1 MDTLVETPWGED
13 SEDEEVVE
21 PSPDVEEIDEIS
33 KDDPLEEKEIH
44 DVLALPIRARPL
56 FLNNEEDVVEFTL
69 SESKDGL
76 ESASII
82 VGEGLFRVVETKMHQ
97 DGVPR
102 IDLKM
107 ALDSEVTGFQH
118 IVEKPT
124 AIEMGV
130 SGGLLLIGLILC
142 IFPFSFTM
150 VLGIATILFG
160 IKFAPNYLERHRLV
174 FSSCGNTHVYEINPI
189 YVFKPTF
196 RASMALIGPA
206 LAEYMKTGEI
216 DSSTIDELH
225 LGLRAPSPAH
235 EPLQIAAPPQLNE
248 QMPVGPPALVEI
260 PVASSSPIMETTTP
274 NIQTQTPAEVAP
286 TGGETVIIPAP
297 PQAIPQPNPLPPPQA
312 IPQPNPLPTPQA
324 IPQPNPLPTPQAI
337 PQPNPLPTPQAIPQP
352 TPLPPPPQIVPQ
364 PNPLPLPS
372 AAIPQPTP
380 LPLPPAM
387 LPSQP
392 SMQGFDTAS
401 LPLDAPLPEAPR
413 IPVAA
418 APQEQTISQ
427 EEQDALMDELL

>member
-44 DVLALPIRARPL
+44 DVLALPIRAKPL

-76 ESASII
+76 ESSSII

-118 IVEKPT
+118 IIEKPT

-196 RASMALIGPA
+196 RASMALIGPT

-216 DSSTIDELH
+216 NSSTIDELH
-225 LGLRAPSPAH
+225 LGLRSPIPAH

-248 QMPVGPPALVEI
+248 RMPVGPPALVEI
-260 PVASSSPIMETTTP
+260 PVASASPIMEITTP
-274 NIQTQTPAEVAP
+274 NSQTQTPAEV
-286 TGGETVIIPAP
+286 TTTEGKTVTIPAP
-297 PQAIPQPNPLPPPQA
+297 PQAIPQPTPQVVPQPNPLPPPQPNPLPPPQA
-312 IPQPNPLPTPQA
+312 IPQPNPLP
-324 IPQPNPLPTPQAI
+324 
-337 PQPNPLPTPQAIPQP
+337 
-352 TPLPPPPQIVPQ
+352 PPPQIVPQ
-364 PNPLPLPS
+364 PNPLPLPP
-372 AAIPQPTP
+372 AVTPQPTP

>member
-286 TGGETVIIPAP
+286 TEGETVVIPAP
-297 PQAIPQPNPLPPPQA
+297 
-312 IPQPNPLPTPQA
+312 PQA

-352 TPLPPPPQIVPQ
+352 TPLPPPPQIV
-364 PNPLPLPS
+364 
-372 AAIPQPTP
+372 PQPTP

>member
-1 MDTLVETPWGED
+1 
-13 SEDEEVVE
+13 
-21 PSPDVEEIDEIS
+21 
-33 KDDPLEEKEIH
+33 
-44 DVLALPIRARPL
+44 
-56 FLNNEEDVVEFTL
+56 
-69 SESKDGL
+69 
-76 ESASII
+76 
-82 VGEGLFRVVETKMHQ
+82 
-97 DGVPR
+97 
-102 IDLKM
+102 
-107 ALDSEVTGFQH
+107 
-118 IVEKPT
+118 
-124 AIEMGV
+124 
-130 SGGLLLIGLILC
+130 
-142 IFPFSFTM
+142 
-150 VLGIATILFG
+150 
-160 IKFAPNYLERHRLV
+160 
-174 FSSCGNTHVYEINPI
+174 VYEINPI

-286 TGGETVIIPAP
+286 TEGETVVIPAP
-297 PQAIPQPNPLPPPQA
+297 PQAIPQPNPLPP
-312 IPQPNPLPTPQA
+312 PQA

>member
-286 TGGETVIIPAP
+286 TEGETVVIPAP

-312 IPQPNPLPTPQA
+312 IPQPNPLPP
-324 IPQPNPLPTPQAI
+324 PQAI

>member
-216 DSSTIDELH
+216 NSSTIDELH

-286 TGGETVIIPAP
+286 TEGETVIIPAP

-312 IPQPNPLPTPQA
+312 IPQPNPLPP
-324 IPQPNPLPTPQAI
+324 PQAI

-352 TPLPPPPQIVPQ
+352 TPLPPPPQI
-364 PNPLPLPS
+364 L
-372 AAIPQPTP
+372 PQPTP

-413 IPVAA
+413 IPVVA

>member
-21 PSPDVEEIDEIS
+21 PTPDVEEIDEIS
-33 KDDPLEEKEIH
+33 KEDPLEEKQII
-44 DVLALPIRARPL
+44 DVLALPIRAKPL

-118 IVEKPT
+118 IIEKPT

-196 RASMALIGPA
+196 RASMALIGPT

-216 DSSTIDELH
+216 NSSTIDELH
-225 LGLRAPSPAH
+225 LGLRSPIPAH

-248 QMPVGPPALVEI
+248 RMPVGPPAFVEI
-260 PVASSSPIMETTTP
+260 PVASASPIMEITTP
-274 NIQTQTPAEVAP
+274 NSQTQTPAEV
-286 TGGETVIIPAP
+286 TTTEGKTVTIPAP
-297 PQAIPQPNPLPPPQA
+297 PQAIPQPTPQVVPQPNPLPPPQPNPLPPPQA
-312 IPQPNPLPTPQA
+312 IPQPNPLP
-324 IPQPNPLPTPQAI
+324 
-337 PQPNPLPTPQAIPQP
+337 
-352 TPLPPPPQIVPQ
+352 PPPQIVPQ
-364 PNPLPLPS
+364 PNPLPLPP
-372 AAIPQPTP
+372 AVTPQPTP
-380 LPLPPAM
+380 LPLPPAI

>member
-286 TGGETVIIPAP
+286 TEGETVIIPA
-297 PQAIPQPNPLPPPQA
+297 PPQA

-352 TPLPPPPQIVPQ
+352 TPLPPPPQIV
-364 PNPLPLPS
+364 
-372 AAIPQPTP
+372 PQPTP

>member
-21 PSPDVEEIDEIS
+21 PTPDVEEIDEIS
-33 KDDPLEEKEIH
+33 KEDPLEEKQII
-44 DVLALPIRARPL
+44 DVLALPIRAKPL

-76 ESASII
+76 ESSSII

-196 RASMALIGPA
+196 RASMALIGPT

-216 DSSTIDELH
+216 NSSTIDELH
-225 LGLRAPSPAH
+225 LGLRSPIPAH

-248 QMPVGPPALVEI
+248 RMPVGPPALVEI
-260 PVASSSPIMETTTP
+260 PVASASPIMEITTP
-274 NIQTQTPAEVAP
+274 NSQTQTPAEV
-286 TGGETVIIPAP
+286 TTTEGKTVTIPAP
-297 PQAIPQPNPLPPPQA
+297 PQAIPQPTPQVVPQPNPLPPPQPNPLPPPQA
-312 IPQPNPLPTPQA
+312 IPQPNPLP
-324 IPQPNPLPTPQAI
+324 
-337 PQPNPLPTPQAIPQP
+337 
-352 TPLPPPPQIVPQ
+352 PPPQIVPQ
-364 PNPLPLPS
+364 PNPLPLPP
-372 AAIPQPTP
+372 AVTPQPTP
-380 LPLPPAM
+380 LPLPPAI

>member
-76 ESASII
+76 ESSSII

-286 TGGETVIIPAP
+286 TEGETVVIPAP

-337 PQPNPLPTPQAIPQP
+337 PQP
-352 TPLPPPPQIVPQ
+352 TPLPPPPQI
-364 PNPLPLPS
+364 L
-372 AAIPQPTP
+372 PQPTP

>member
-274 NIQTQTPAEVAP
+274 NIQTQTPAEGTP
-286 TGGETVIIPAP
+286 TEEKTVIIPAP

-324 IPQPNPLPTPQAI
+324 IPQP
-337 PQPNPLPTPQAIPQP
+337 

-364 PNPLPLPS
+364 P
-372 AAIPQPTP
+372 TP
-380 LPLPPAM
+380 LPPPPAM

>member
-286 TGGETVIIPAP
+286 TEGETVVIPAP

-364 PNPLPLPS
+364 P
-372 AAIPQPTP
+372 TP

>member
-286 TGGETVIIPAP
+286 TEGETVVIPA
-297 PQAIPQPNPLPPPQA
+297 PPQA

-352 TPLPPPPQIVPQ
+352 TPLPPPPQIV
-364 PNPLPLPS
+364 
-372 AAIPQPTP
+372 PQPTP

>member
-286 TGGETVIIPAP
+286 TEGETVVIPAPPQAIPQPNPLPP

-337 PQPNPLPTPQAIPQP
+337 PQP
-352 TPLPPPPQIVPQ
+352 TPLPPPPQIV
-364 PNPLPLPS
+364 
-372 AAIPQPTP
+372 PQPTP